1 MNEECDYR
9 AQWEKVGLWQVWLK
23 MGELAQV
30 HAGKLSAVVTCAI
43 VGSTFASIISKVE
56 HRHKINVLLT

>member
-23 MGELAQV
+23 MEELAQV

-43 VGSTFASIISKVE
+43 VGSTLHQSYPRWNTDIG
-56 HRHKINVLLT
+56 